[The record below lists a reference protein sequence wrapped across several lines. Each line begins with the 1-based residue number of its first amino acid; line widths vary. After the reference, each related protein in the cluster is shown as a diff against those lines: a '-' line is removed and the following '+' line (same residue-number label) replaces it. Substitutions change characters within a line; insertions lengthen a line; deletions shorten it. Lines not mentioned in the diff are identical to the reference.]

1 MTWTA
6 ETVRLNFRLGE
17 LTLWRVELPFMVHA
31 CHEGESDPAMS
42 FDQWPASIRG
52 ALLRSH
58 PADEPLTRRTT
69 LPDLIRYVPQQY
81 ERYTIDLGGTFDEYL
96 QKFSSKS
103 RSTLKRKVRKF
114 TEHSGGTLRCEVYTQ
129 PGEMDTFHQLGCEV
143 SAKTYQEQLLHAGLP
158 AEDRFCNEM
167 KELASQD
174 CVRAFILFDGE
185 KPVAYLYC
193 PVTDDVLQY
202 AYLGYDPEYQPWS
215 PGTVLQYCALES
227 LFAEGRFKAFDF
239 GEGEAAHKMFFATS
253 SVRCADIYFFRR
265 TMRNR
270 LLIRSHIMVD
280 LLSSTVGALLD
291 RLNLKSRIKKW
302 LRHKA

>member
-6 ETVRLNFRLGE
+6 KTVRLNFRLGE

-31 CHEGESDPAMS
+31 GDEGESDPAMS

-58 PADEPLTRRTT
+58 PADEPLLRRTT

-114 TEHSGGTLRCEVYTQ
+114 TEHCGGTLRCEAYRRAD
-129 PGEMDTFHQLGCEV
+129 EMETFHRLGRKV
-143 SAKTYQEQLLHAGLP
+143 SVGTYQEQLLHAGLP
-158 AEDRFCNEM
+158 AEDSFRNEM
-167 KELASQD
+167 KELASQEG
-174 CVRAFILFDGE
+174 VRAFILFDGDQ
-185 KPVAYLYC
+185 PVAYLYC

-202 AYLGYDPEYQPWS
+202 AYLGYDPEYRPWS

-227 LFAEGRFKAFDF
+227 LFAEGRFKTFDF
-239 GEGEAAHKMFFATS
+239 GEGEAPHKIFFATS
-253 SVRCADIYFFRR
+253 SVRCADIHYFRR
-265 TMRNR
+265 TLRNR

-280 LLSSTVGALLD
+280 LLSSTVGSLLD

-302 LRHKA
+302 LRHKS